1 MDKPKPYN
9 WDSVK
14 YHKRSA
20 IYLLTSYL
28 QLIGGL
34 SDEKVRWH
42 ESVLAMDGQ
51 IVNIVG
57 DVMISS
63 GVIAYL
69 GTFTVSS
76 RLVAA
81 GLSIFQTYCL
91 PETC

>member
-1 MDKPKPYN
+1 M
-9 WDSVK
+9 
-14 YHKRSA
+14 
-20 IYLLTSYL
+20 

-34 SDEKVRWH
+34 SDEKIRWH
-42 ESVLAMDGQ
+42 ESVLAFDGQ

-76 RLVAA
+76 
-81 GLSIFQTYCL
+81 TH
-91 PETC
+91 